1 MLRKIIQFVVTEVIN
16 AIAKRL
22 EEEKTASDQAVPCCQ
37 KCDVVDV
44 LNAETGTVKFCEG
57 NADLS

>member
-22 EEEKTASDQAVPCCQ
+22 EEEKAASDQAVARCPGSGVM
-37 KCDVVDV
+37 DADT
-44 LNAETGTVKFCEG
+44 AHTGSVKIGEG
-57 NADLS
+57 RSD

>member
-1 MLRKIIQFVVTEVIN
+1 MLRKMIQFLVTEVIN

-22 EEEKTASDQAVPCCQ
+22 EEEQAKTDQAVPCCQ

-44 LNAETGTVKFCEG
+44 VNAETGAVKFCEG
-57 NADLS
+57 RADV